1 MIFININN
9 LKEGMII
16 KNYKELCSMLDI
28 PISSS
33 NSKKAQ
39 LKELNRYCEYHKEGN
54 KFIIDTIYDIPL
66 EKEDKR
72 QYAIHSKYKK
82 EFNIDHKLKYHKGIY
97 YIIDKYMNLYIGSTI
112 SSFRKRFNSHI
123 TRKYKNSNNRLK
135 TYDLLHNNNG
145 TFNIL
150 YDMNNIE
157 DKELIRMVE
166 QEYIKYFKDNYKY
179 NVINVFNTTSIN
191 TKGYKNIRLIK
202 KKYKTV
208 KILEDDYIKA
218 LDILKQ
224 NNINIK

>member
-1 MIFININN
+1 MVSININN

-16 KNYKELCSMLDI
+16 KNYKELCNILDI
-28 PISSS
+28 KVTTD
-33 NSKKAQ
+33 NAKKSQ
-39 LKELNRYCEYHKEGN
+39 KTDLLQYCQYHKEGN
-54 KFIIDTIYDIPL
+54 KFIIDSIYSTMKP
-66 EKEDKR
+66 KEDKR

-157 DKELIRMVE
+157 DEELIRMVE

-179 NVINVFNTTSIN
+179 NIINVFEVITEQKKAN
-191 TKGYKNIRLIK
+191 LIPSETI
-202 KKYKTV
+202 TV
-208 KILEDDYIKA
+208 QY
-218 LDILKQ
+218 
-224 NNINIK
+224 